1 MTKDSDS
8 SILNL
13 RKRKEKLNKG
23 GDLLFDEKRF
33 KAAMA
38 LAGINMKELAQALG
52 IDVSTLYRKIK
63 ANGDFSRSEI
73 NTIIDILRIE
83 NPQDI
88 FFTRELA

>member
-1 MTKDSDS
+1 M
-8 SILNL
+8 
-13 RKRKEKLNKG
+13 
-23 GDLLFDEKRF
+23 FDEKRF